1 MSSDTPPQA
10 PSGAAQPTADGARAP
25 IIIDLPVRRA
35 TLFEDRAELLRRVV
49 VELPAGRSTLRA
61 HGLTPLMS
69 DAHLTARFATPVAN
83 AHIEDVRMD
92 RVFRAPD
99 DDARPAQLTDA
110 LDAAERALAQAERTV
125 ARVEQRRDA
134 ALGLLERYARQ
145 AAKALWT
152 PEGAPG
158 WREGLTR
165 LESALEAAERALVE
179 SRIDRRKAAE
189 VHEKRAAQ
197 VHATEGHAPVLT
209 GRISVHV
216 FADAP
221 CTVDLCVTGLVP
233 CALWRPSHEARLDG
247 DQLRWR
253 ASATVWQHTGEAW
266 HDVELVLS
274 TDRPGSGA
282 QLPDL
287 SPDRLRLQGKA
298 MRKRIVLKHREQAV
312 RRAEDALVP
321 GIWDG
326 GEARVFTVAER
337 VDVPS
342 DGRPVRVA
350 THAFEAPARI
360 SLAARPE
367 VSPQVFWLA
376 ATHHLGS
383 APLLAGPVTLV
394 RDGTYVGVGDLAY
407 VAVGEAFELSFG
419 SDDRFRLTARRTREV
434 QERRL
439 SKDRTHFVTHVEL
452 TYAGDAPATANI
464 WLRTPVSELK
474 QLQVQPSKAYCTQ
487 WPLRANADGLIEMPV
502 TLAPG
507 EKTTLSVGFYLDAS
521 SDVVLPDPW

>member
-1 MSSDTPPQA
+1 
-10 PSGAAQPTADGARAP
+10 
-25 IIIDLPVRRA
+25 
-35 TLFEDRAELLRRVV
+35 
-49 VELPAGRSTLRA
+49 
-61 HGLTPLMS
+61 
-69 DAHLTARFATPVAN
+69 AHLTARFAQPVTG
-83 AHIEDVRMD
+83 AHIEDVRID
-92 RVFRAPD
+92 RVYATPD
-99 DDARPAQLTDA
+99 SAARPVHLADE

-134 ALGLLERYARQ
+134 ALGLIERYARQ

-152 PEGAPG
+152 TEGAPG
-158 WREGLTR
+158 WRAGLTR
-165 LESALEAAERALVE
+165 LEAALEEAERALVE
-179 SRIDRRKAAE
+179 ARIDRRKAAE
-189 VHEKRAAQ
+189 VHERRAAQ
-197 VHATEGHAPVLT
+197 VHTSDGQAPVLT

-221 CTVDLCVTGLVP
+221 CTVELCVTGLVA
-233 CALWRPSHEARLDG
+233 CAVWRPSHEARLDG

-253 ASATVWQHTGEAW
+253 ASATVWQCTGEAW
-266 HDVELVLS
+266 DDVELVLS

-287 SPDRLRLQGKA
+287 SPDRLRLQAKA

-312 RRAEDALVP
+312 RRADDALVP

-326 GEARVFTVAER
+326 GEARVFSVTAR

-350 THAFEAPARI
+350 THAFEAPAQI

-376 ATHHLGS
+376 GTHHLGT

-434 QERRL
+434 EERRL
-439 SKDRTHFVTHVEL
+439 TRDRTHFVTEVEV
-452 TYAGDAPATANI
+452 TFAGAEPAAANI
-464 WLRTPVSELK
+464 WLRVPISEIA
-474 QLQVQPSKAYCTQ
+474 QLQIQPSKAHCTQ
-487 WPLRANADGLIEMPV
+487 WPLRPDADGLIEMPI

-507 EKTTLSVGFYLDAS
+507 EKTTVSVGFYLDAS
-521 SDVVLPDPW
+521 GDVVLPDPW